1 VGRPIACSYRSRFRE
16 KMAVFAYFPILGC
29 FRLRNRVGRPIA
41 CSYRSLF
48 LRENGCFRL
57 FCYSMF
63 SAQEKGGPPL
73 LPAPIAACFCE
84 KMAVFAY
91 FPYSKAVFGSGIGWA
106 LIACSYSS
114 LFLRENGLF
123 FAYFPNPQAVF
134 GSGIGCALIACS
146 YSSLL
151 CEKMACFSPNFPNP
165 QAVFG
170 SGIG

>member
-1 VGRPIACSYRSRFRE
+1 MFSAC
-16 KMAVFAYFPILGC
+16 FPFKRGC

-41 CSYRSLF
+41 CSYRNLF

-84 KMAVFAY
+84 KMAVFAH
-91 FPYSKAVFGSGIGWA
+91 FPYSKAVFGSGIGWV

-114 LFLRENGLF
+114 LFLRENCLF
-123 FAYFPNPQAVF
+123 FADFPFSA
-134 GSGIGCALIACS
+134 GCFRLRHRVAPYCLLLR
-146 YSSLL
+146 SLFF
-151 CEKMACFSPNFPNP
+151 CEKMAFFRLFSLS
-165 QAVFG
+165 ADCL
-170 SGIG
+170 

>member
-1 VGRPIACSYRSRFRE
+1 
-16 KMAVFAYFPILGC
+16 
-29 FRLRNRVGRPIA
+29 
-41 CSYRSLF
+41 
-48 LRENGCFRL
+48 
-57 FCYSMF
+57 MF

-84 KMAVFAY
+84 KMAVFAH
-91 FPYSKAVFGSGIGWA
+91 FPYSKAVFGSGIGWV

-151 CEKMACFSPNFPNP
+151 CEKMAFF
-165 QAVFG
+165 A
-170 SGIG
+170 

>member
-1 VGRPIACSYRSRFRE
+1 MFSAC
-16 KMAVFAYFPILGC
+16 FPFKRGC
-29 FRLRNRVGRPIA
+29 FRLRNRVGAPIV
-41 CSYRSLF
+41 CSYRQPAIG
-48 LRENGCFRL
+48 EMAVFRQ
-57 FCYSMF
+57 FSYSTVF
-63 SAQEKGGPPL
+63 GSVIGWAAL

-84 KMAVFAY
+84 KMAVFAH
-91 FPYSKAVFGSGIGWA
+91 FPYSKAVFGSGIGWV

-165 QAVFG
+165 QAVFS